1 MAIRKIREVPD
12 PILYKKSREVE
23 KVDERIKELIN
34 DLMDTMYESD
44 GVGLAA
50 VQVGVRR
57 RVLVIDD
64 RDGNILKMVNPEIT
78 FHEGNQL
85 GKEGCLS
92 VPGYQGD
99 VERYEKVRVKYLDE
113 TGEEKEIEAEDFLA
127 RIIQHEYDH
136 LEGIIYTDVAKHVEE
151 QHVEEQLETEE
162 I

>member
-99 VERYEKVRVKYLDE
+99 VERYEKIKVKYLDE
-113 TGEEKEIEAEDFLA
+113 TGAEKEIEAEEYLA

-136 LEGIIYTDVAKHVEE
+136 LEGIIYTDVAKNVED
-151 QHVEEQLETEE
+151 LTGKE